1 MKKIIAL
8 GLAACLAVT
17 CFVSCDDT
25 PPVETTESY
34 VKKYDV
40 EDGVL
45 NSCIGQAD
53 ENGVY
58 TVPDT
63 ITMIGES
70 AFAGDETLKEII
82 IGPNVKAIGAGA
94 FQYCT
99 SLKKVTIA
107 EGVES
112 IGSFAFYACSS
123 LEEIS
128 LPSTVE
134 RLEPYTFY
142 VCEALES
149 LSLQHIRYID
159 DYAMW
164 YCVALEEVTLSAEL
178 TGIGS
183 WAFSQCQKLETID
196 IENCEKLE
204 AIGDYA
210 FSGCVMLTS
219 FTVPEGT
226 RDIGKLAFYGCSR
239 LTDVTIPGTVEMVDF
254 AAFNYTPWYQEYSE
268 DYLIVGDGVLIKCT
282 VHPLY
287 LDLSGKGIKYIG
299 SAFWNAEL
307 SGSASEYGY
316 KYASELESV
325 EIPEGVTAIG
335 VSAFEGCYKLQT
347 VTLPSTLERIE
358 ESAFYVYT
366 DGYSSQT
373 AVSLENCTRLEY
385 VGNYAFYGCQG
396 MDEIWLPDSVDY
408 VGAYAFAVT
417 GAYDGFLESVKDA
430 EDAQFFVVGDGVLI
444 TAYVPNGV
452 TSVEIP
458 EGIKIVGG
466 AALCGWDTAYIP
478 ADDEELS
485 ISGRSKYN
493 LSYKV
498 QQLSLPSTVETICD
512 SAFFRMT
519 KIQEIVLPDSLK
531 YIGASAFAY
540 CENLSELTG
549 GMNVEQVGDNAFS
562 YCTSIGSFHFYPNT
576 VKIGNGVFAG
586 CSALVT
592 VEFPEELAYPGE
604 DMFTDGCTALREIY
618 LAPEARPRIYTI
630 VGSITQDVR
639 VRYYIDD

>member
-17 CFVSCDDT
+17 CLVSCDDT
-25 PPVETTESY
+25 PPVETTEGH

-70 AFAGDETLKEII
+70 AFAGDETLKEIV

-142 VCEALES
+142 GCEALES
-149 LSLQHIRYID
+149 LSLQHVRYID

-183 WAFSQCQKLETID
+183 WAFSQCQKLEVID
-196 IENCEKLE
+196 IENCKKLE
-204 AIGDYA
+204 TIGDYA

-219 FTVPEGT
+219 FTIPEGT
-226 RDIGKLAFYGCSR
+226 REIGKLAFYGCSR
-239 LTDVTIPGTVEMVDF
+239 LTDITIPGTVELVDF

-282 VHPLY
+282 AHPLY

-316 KYASELESV
+316 RYASELESV

-335 VSAFEGCYKLQT
+335 VSAFEGCFKLQT
-347 VTLPSTLERIE
+347 VTLPSTIERIE

-366 DGYSSQT
+366 DTYSAQT
-373 AVSLENCTRLEY
+373 AISLE
-385 VGNYAFYGCQG
+385 
-396 MDEIWLPDSVDY
+396 MP
-408 VGAYAFAVT
+408 
-417 GAYDGFLESVKDA
+417 
-430 EDAQFFVVGDGVLI
+430 FF
-444 TAYVPNGV
+444 
-452 TSVEIP
+452 
-458 EGIKIVGG
+458 
-466 AALCGWDTAYIP
+466 
-478 ADDEELS
+478 
-485 ISGRSKYN
+485 
-493 LSYKV
+493 
-498 QQLSLPSTVETICD
+498 
-512 SAFFRMT
+512 F
-519 KIQEIVLPDSLK
+519 
-531 YIGASAFAY
+531 
-540 CENLSELTG
+540 
-549 GMNVEQVGDNAFS
+549 
-562 YCTSIGSFHFYPNT
+562 
-576 VKIGNGVFAG
+576 
-586 CSALVT
+586 
-592 VEFPEELAYPGE
+592 
-604 DMFTDGCTALREIY
+604 
-618 LAPEARPRIYTI
+618 
-630 VGSITQDVR
+630 
-639 VRYYIDD
+639 